1 KITHKY
7 TIFSAFILS
16 ALFIMALTGFGVLL
30 FYVFGMIG
38 EMDNAVANPTFL
50 LPFTLWQIVLSVI
63 AVFLMKKM
71 QVYNIN
77 DFKIKDIAK
86 GFLLGWF
93 NFVWCIFAFLFIL
106 MSLPENSIIMPSPP
120 ALLITIL
127 HPFIGT
133 GMFEEILIRGL
144 ILKLLLLAM
153 GHTKKG
159 IINACLIS
167 SAIFGILH
175 IMNIVIVGDLL
186 PVIAQVIWATFF
198 GVFYAALFLR
208 TKTLWI
214 PILLHGLTNVST
226 QIFNVIVSPDIS
238 QNQTASG
245 IANALTN
252 VALALPFLIVGLILL
267 RKVKVEDVE
276 CVMQY

>member
-1 KITHKY
+1 
-7 TIFSAFILS
+7 
-16 ALFIMALTGFGVLL
+16 MALTGFGVLL